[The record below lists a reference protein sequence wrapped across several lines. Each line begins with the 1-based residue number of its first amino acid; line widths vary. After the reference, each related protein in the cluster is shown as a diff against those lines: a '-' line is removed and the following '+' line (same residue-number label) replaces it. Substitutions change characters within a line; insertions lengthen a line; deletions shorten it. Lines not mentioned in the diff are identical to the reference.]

1 MAEAMGCDAWY
12 VENPV
17 GALSRWWRIHY
28 LISDSVVRRRWE
40 VWTVKIEG
48 SGPIGELPPQTM
60 IDDDPKPLEAN
71 GGARGITYFRI

>member
-1 MAEAMGCDAWY
+1 MGCDAWY

-48 SGPIGELPPQTM
+48 SGPIGELPLQTV
-60 IDDDPKPLEAN
+60 I
-71 GGARGITYFRI
+71 